1 MSSKISS
8 GVASY
13 SLEIKRSAVK
23 ELGRVPPKDR
33 GRMAARIQ
41 ALADD
46 PRPPGAEKLSG
57 QERYRIRQ
65 GDYRILYE
73 IEDEVL
79 RVMVV
84 KIGHRRDVYRA

>member
-1 MSSKISS
+1 M
-8 GVASY
+8 ASY
-13 SLEIKRSAVK
+13 SLEIKRSAAR
-23 ELGRVPPKDR
+23 ELEQVPLKNR
-33 GRMAARIQ
+33 RRIVARIQ
-41 ALADD
+41 ALAHD

-73 IEDEVL
+73 IENQIL

-84 KIGHRRDVYRA
+84 KIGHRRDVYRS